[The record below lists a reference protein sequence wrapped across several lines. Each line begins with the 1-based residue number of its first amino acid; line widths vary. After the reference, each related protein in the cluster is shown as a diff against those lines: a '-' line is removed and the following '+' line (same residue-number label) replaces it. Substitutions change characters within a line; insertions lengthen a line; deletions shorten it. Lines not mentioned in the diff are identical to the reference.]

1 MYLTGNPLS
10 RVRIPDD
17 SRERWIFERERSN
30 MTPRNEKLEPPSD
43 DKRWR
48 IVQATM
54 QRNGFERDGLI
65 ETLHTVQE
73 SFGFLDDDSLRY
85 VAASLNAPL
94 SQVYGVSTFY
104 HLFSLKPAGRHTCII
119 CLGTACYIK
128 GIPLLL
134 KEIENEFGVKAG
146 QTTADGMMSLM
157 TARCLGSCGLAP
169 VAIFDGEI
177 AGKVQVEEALARL
190 KTFQEAEDV
199 RQA

>member
-1 MYLTGNPLS
+1 MPL
-10 RVRIPDD
+10 
-17 SRERWIFERERSN
+17 
-30 MTPRNEKLEPPSD
+30 RNEKIDPPSD

-73 SFGFLDDDSLRY
+73 SFGFLDDESLRY

-104 HLFSLKPAGRHTCII
+104 HLFSLKPAGQHTCVV

-128 GIPLLL
+128 GMPAML
-134 KEIENEFGVKAG
+134 KQIESRYGIKAG
-146 QTTADGMMSLM
+146 ETTPDGQLSLL
-157 TARCLGSCGLAP
+157 TARCLGACGLAP
-169 VAIFDGEI
+169 VAVFDGSI
-177 AGKVQVEEALARL
+177 AGKMEVREAMSRLAEMTEVGHVR
-190 KTFQEAEDV
+190 EA
-199 RQA
+199 

>member
-1 MYLTGNPLS
+1 MIS
-10 RVRIPDD
+10 
-17 SRERWIFERERSN
+17 
-30 MTPRNEKLEPPSD
+30 RNEKIEPPSD

-54 QRNGFERDGLI
+54 QRNGFTRDGLI

-104 HLFSLKPAGRHTCII
+104 HLFSLKPAGRHTCVV

-134 KEIENEFGVKAG
+134 KEIETEYGIKAG
-146 QTTADGMMSLM
+146 ETTADGNLSLM

-169 VAIFDGEI
+169 VAVFDGNI
-177 AGKVQVEEALARL
+177 AGKVTVEEAMKRL
-190 KTFQEAEDV
+190 DTLVEVEDV
-199 RQA
+199 R

>member
-1 MYLTGNPLS
+1 MAL
-10 RVRIPDD
+10 
-17 SRERWIFERERSN
+17 
-30 MTPRNEKLEPPSD
+30 RNEKVEPPSD

-104 HLFSLKPAGRHTCII
+104 HLFSLKPAGQHTCVI

-128 GIPLLL
+128 GMPALL
-134 KEIENEFGVKAG
+134 KEIETRYGVKAG
-146 QTTADGMMSLM
+146 ETTEDGSLSLL

-169 VAIFDGEI
+169 VAVFDGSI
-177 AGKVQVEEALARL
+177 AGKLDVAEAMQRLQGIMEVEHAREA
-190 KTFQEAEDV
+190 
-199 RQA
+199 

>member
-1 MYLTGNPLS
+1 MPL
-10 RVRIPDD
+10 
-17 SRERWIFERERSN
+17 
-30 MTPRNEKLEPPSD
+30 RNEKIDPPSD

-104 HLFSLKPAGRHTCII
+104 HLFSLKPAGQHTCVV

-128 GIPLLL
+128 GMPALL
-134 KEIENEFGVKAG
+134 KQIEARYGIKAG
-146 QTTADGMMSLM
+146 ETTPDGQLSLL
-157 TARCLGSCGLAP
+157 TARCLGACGLAP
-169 VAIFDGEI
+169 VAVFDGSI
-177 AGKVQVEEALARL
+177 AGKLEVDVAMSRLQELTEVSHVREA
-190 KTFQEAEDV
+190 
-199 RQA
+199 

>member
-1 MYLTGNPLS
+1 MPL
-10 RVRIPDD
+10 
-17 SRERWIFERERSN
+17 
-30 MTPRNEKLEPPSD
+30 RNEKVDPPSD

-104 HLFSLKPAGRHTCII
+104 HMFSLKPAGRHTCVV

-128 GIPLLL
+128 GMPAMLRQ
-134 KEIENEFGVKAG
+134 IENRYGIKAG
-146 QTTADGMMSLM
+146 ETTPDGQLSLL
-157 TARCLGSCGLAP
+157 TARCLGACGLAP
-169 VAIFDGEI
+169 VAVFDGSI
-177 AGKVQVEEALARL
+177 AGKLAIDVAMRHLEELTEVESVREA
-190 KTFQEAEDV
+190 
-199 RQA
+199 